1 MLSPGR
7 WKGFSLEHI
16 ADKNFPN
23 QRRTLLPSSRCNS
36 NRLCQSFT
44 VSIAMTFFLLVGC
57 KQRDQLLFHA
67 GVGQRSSL
75 DEIREIFVKRYPDQQ
90 VNFSYKGS
98 GYFIADI
105 TRSQEGDLF
114 MPGEEFYLLQAVE
127 RGFIS
132 DYDPVRDIAAHF
144 VTVILTPKGNPK
156 QIKKVTDFAK
166 PGMRIGLG
174 NPRACAIGLWHEK
187 IFKRAG
193 IWEAVQKNATMSAK
207 CIPELGNA
215 AQHRLI
221 DATIVWASTSVLY
234 LRDCEIVPLEAKYRG
249 IIRLP
254 IASLNFS
261 RNPSRAQLLKNL
273 ILSSEGQQIF
283 RSHAYAVGNIARD
296 KEGFLQA
303 EDRATDQLMHW
314 LVNAAAAVK
323 APTMQFSRDGVG
335 PLIGE
340 VIRQRK
346 TLRAGN

>member
-1 MLSPGR
+1 M
-7 WKGFSLEHI
+7 
-16 ADKNFPN
+16 A
-23 QRRTLLPSSRCNS
+23 
-36 NRLCQSFT
+36 
-44 VSIAMTFFLLVGC
+44 FFILFGC
-57 KQRDQLLFHA
+57 KQRDRVLFHA

-75 DEIREIFVKRYPDQQ
+75 DEIREIFIERYPDQQ

-105 TRSQEGDLF
+105 TRSREGDLF

-127 RGFIS
+127 RGFIT

-156 QIKKVTDFAK
+156 QIKKVADFAK

-174 NPRACAIGLWHEK
+174 NPRACAIGIWHKK

-193 IWEAVQKNATMSAK
+193 IWDAVQKNATMSAK

-215 AQHRLI
+215 AQHRLV

-234 LRDCEIVPLEAKYRG
+234 LRDCEIVPLEPHYRG

-254 IASLNFS
+254 VALLSFS
-261 RNPSRAQLLKNL
+261 RNAKKAQLLKNL

-296 KEGFLQA
+296 EKGFLQA
-303 EDRATDQLMHW
+303 EDPATDQLMRW
-314 LVNAAAAVK
+314 LVKAASAVK
-323 APTMQFSRDGVG
+323 DPSLQLSQKELG

-346 TLRAGN
+346 TIRSGS